1 MIDEYYFAASWDNLV
16 KGITVSVLMLIISLL
31 IVFSTILDDLPLMIG
46 IITLYGSILI
56 IPYLW
61 APQGYTVKG
70 HAVIVKRLVGDL
82 KFQVE
87 REPERWNWT
96 WWGLRLFGSGG
107 LYGYYGFF
115 TFRNLGRVRMY
126 ATNRHNLVL
135 LKDEKN
141 RKILLSPTNPE
152 EFIQRLRK

>member
-1 MIDEYYFAASWDNLV
+1 MIDEYCFQASWDNLV
-16 KGITVSVLMLIISLL
+16 KGITVSVLILIISL
-31 IVFSTILDDLPLMIG
+31 IIIFSTVLDYLPLMIG
-46 IITLYGSILI
+46 IITLYGSIII

-61 APQGYTVKG
+61 APQSYTLKG
-70 HAVIVKRLVGDL
+70 RTVIVKRLVGDL
-82 KFQVE
+82 KFQVKSG
-87 REPERWNWT
+87 PERWNWT

-115 TFRNLGRVRMY
+115 TFRNIGIVRMY

-135 LKDEKN
+135 LKDEKD
-141 RKILLSPTNPE
+141 RKILLSPTNSE